1 MPCISIALYN
11 CVEHPLPPV
20 ICCPNVFLP
29 YGWDL
34 PSSSLPPH
42 LHTHSSLPAS
52 RFCCPSC
59 TAVRRL
65 YHVMSCGH
73 LICPDQR
80 SSPLRCRSA
89 TGACSPAHARS
100 AQPRTTSREWL
111 GAKWGLSR
119 GHASARSN
127 DEHTPSCFS
136 GWCFILKPIK
146 LFQKMGYILLFLV
159 HSDEHDPQTLQ
170 LAACLHKALKRITH
184 VCNSF

>member
-136 GWCFILKPIK
+136 GWCFILKTYQIISK
-146 LFQKMGYILLFLV
+146 NGIYFALFSTFRRTWSTNSTACSLP
-159 HSDEHDPQTLQ
+159 PQ
-170 LAACLHKALKRITH
+170 
-184 VCNSF
+184 SFKTNYTRV

>member
-59 TAVRRL
+59 TAVITKQEVVSCNVLRSLNLPRSKVFTPPLPISYWRL
-65 YHVMSCGH
+65 FPCACA
-73 LICPDQR
+73 LCPTQDNFEGVAGGKVGPLPWSR
-80 SSPLRCRSA
+80 FSSF
-89 TGACSPAHARS
+89 
-100 AQPRTTSREWL
+100 
-111 GAKWGLSR
+111 K
-119 GHASARSN
+119 
-127 DEHTPSCFS
+127 
-136 GWCFILKPIK
+136 
-146 LFQKMGYILLFLV
+146 
-159 HSDEHDPQTLQ
+159 
-170 LAACLHKALKRITH
+170 
-184 VCNSF
+184 